1 MTCVTALQTEQR
13 GSTNRIAQD
22 GENQQCN
29 EEEEEEE
36 DRALQTLE
44 TTTATHKGNCDK
56 PN

>member
-29 EEEEEEE
+29 EEEEE

-56 PN
+56 SN

>member
-1 MTCVTALQTEQR
+1 MTCETALQTEQR